1 MCNLNSKLTAI
12 VSAHNPSNF
21 TERYLYT
28 LPRHSYTNLDVV
40 LFDNKSTGD
49 SLEICR
55 QYENND
61 PKVDRMRQRS
71 VSAPR
76 ASNGILKEATRKYT
90 AISDS
95 DERIESTKIEK
106 LLKTPFRL
114 TLTLAYEGVINYEK
128 S

>member
-1 MCNLNSKLTAI
+1 MCNLNTKLTAI
-12 VSAHNPSNF
+12 VLAHNPSNF
-21 TERYLYT
+21 TERFLYS

-49 SLEICR
+49 SLEIRR
-55 QYENND
+55 QYEHKD
-61 PKVDRMRQRS
+61 SKVNRMKQRS
-71 VSAPR
+71 VSTPR
-76 ASNGILKEATRKYT
+76 ASNGVLKEATRKYIT
-90 AISDS
+90 ISDS
-95 DERIESTKIEK
+95 DESIESTKLET

>member
-21 TERYLYT
+21 TERYLYS
-28 LPRHSYTNLDVV
+28 LPRHSYTNLDFV

-71 VSAPR
+71 VSALR
-76 ASNGILKEATRKYT
+76 ASNGILKEATRKYI

-95 DERIESTKIEK
+95 DERIESTKIET

>member
-55 QYENND
+55 QYENKSS
-61 PKVDRMRQRS
+61 KVDRMRQRS

-95 DERIESTKIEK
+95 DERIESTKIET